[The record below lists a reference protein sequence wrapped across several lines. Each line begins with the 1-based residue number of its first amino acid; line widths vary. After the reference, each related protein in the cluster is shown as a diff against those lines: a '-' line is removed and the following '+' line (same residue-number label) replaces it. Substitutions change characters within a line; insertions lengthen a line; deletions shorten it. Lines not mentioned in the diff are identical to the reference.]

1 MKVKREC
8 RRGSHLPPR
17 RCSRERNLIGCDG
30 VEDNKPSPKNRECAF
45 TEISTRGDFYAFSR
59 CTSFSRPPEAVLRN
73 SCTRPISSVDFCRSP
88 SFADPPRWADKKID
102 RRTSAPIGFKSACF
116 LLCEYLV
123 LFCRNGCG
131 IVRAVPFG
139 CCVVI
144 LQQHV
149 HSCVLPALE

>member
-1 MKVKREC
+1 MVWKII
-8 RRGSHLPPR
+8 RRLPRIENARMRIYRNLHAWRFLCVFDVHLGVSR
-17 RCSRERNLIGCDG
+17 SREKLVHTFEQNCL
-30 VEDNKPSPKNRECAF
+30 KL
-45 TEISTRGDFYAFSR
+45 TYAFQNLKR
-59 CTSFSRPPEAVLRN
+59 RSRPIV
-73 SCTRPISSVDFCRSP
+73 SGDFCRSP

-123 LFCRNGCG
+123 LFFRNGCG

-144 LQQHV
+144 LQQYV